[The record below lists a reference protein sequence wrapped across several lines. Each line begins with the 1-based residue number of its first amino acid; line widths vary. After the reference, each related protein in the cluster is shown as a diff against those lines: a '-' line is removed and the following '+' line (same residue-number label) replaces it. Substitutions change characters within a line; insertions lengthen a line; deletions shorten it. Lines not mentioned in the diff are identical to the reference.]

1 MGLPEFPQCVQTG
14 LQLTQLLAMPFV
26 TSHRWPMLLRSLE
39 SITFGPNLNS
49 TDQHEVMT
57 RENSPQGAG
66 NVSHRLL
73 LTEGSINDQGSNMR
87 RSSCILVRV
96 VHVGCSVLFVWR

>member
-1 MGLPEFPQCVQTG
+1 MAGAWPEIEAMELPEFPQCVQTG

-26 TSHRWPMLLRSLE
+26 TAHRWPMLLRNLE

-49 TDQHEVMT
+49 TNQNEVMI

-66 NVSHRLL
+66 
-73 LTEGSINDQGSNMR
+73 
-87 RSSCILVRV
+87 
-96 VHVGCSVLFVWR
+96 FVQAQRKQATNFF